1 MNKISS
7 KILKANPVLVVNY
20 NASSNKLVF
29 GSFAKL
35 RDNGFKNHEVAI
47 YKAVNSF
54 LTYIL
59 SQ

>member
-20 NASSNKLVF
+20 NATSNKLVV

-35 RDNGFKNHEVAI
+35 RDNVSNNHEVTCI

-54 LTYIL
+54 LM
-59 SQ
+59 

>member
-20 NASSNKLVF
+20 NATSNKLVV

-35 RDNGFKNHEVAI
+35 RDNVSNNQVTCI

-54 LTYIL
+54 LM
-59 SQ
+59 